1 MEAVGLHLL
10 LLPLPGS
17 KTQGLTPPYLVCHSH
32 VTNSETSVHLPS
44 VLQTK

>member
-10 LLPLPGS
+10 LLPLPS
-17 KTQGLTPPYLVCHSH
+17 PKTQVLTPLYLVCHSH
-32 VTNSETSVHLPS
+32 VINSESSVHLPS